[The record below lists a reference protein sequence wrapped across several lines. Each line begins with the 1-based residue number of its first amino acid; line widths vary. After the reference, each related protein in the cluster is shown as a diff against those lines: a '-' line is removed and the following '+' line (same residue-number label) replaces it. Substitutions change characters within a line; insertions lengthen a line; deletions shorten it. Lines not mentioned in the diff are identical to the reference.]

1 MDLTQ
6 VLHMKGGVG
15 EESYANN
22 SSLQVLSENFDIN
35 AYK

>member
-1 MDLTQ
+1 
-6 VLHMKGGVG
+6 MKGGVG

-35 AYK
+35 AYKW